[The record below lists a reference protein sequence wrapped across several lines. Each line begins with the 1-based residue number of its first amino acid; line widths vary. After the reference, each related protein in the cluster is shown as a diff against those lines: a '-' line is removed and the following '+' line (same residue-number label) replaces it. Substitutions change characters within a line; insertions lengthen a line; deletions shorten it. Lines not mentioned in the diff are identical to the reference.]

1 MSRVES
7 QDSGAKYLYASNM
20 SSEISKGLEYG
31 KGIMLV
37 LNKYTAQQE
46 EQEEEEEEE
55 EVGDVE
61 ETEYMVNWSFLFHS
75 FIYTLIIIARRMA
88 R

>member
-7 QDSGAKYLYASNM
+7 AESENKYLHASNVSRDIIKKM
-20 SSEISKGLEYG
+20 KYG

-46 EQEEEEEEE
+46 
-55 EVGDVE
+55 GE
-61 ETEYMVNWSFLFHS
+61 ETAMVN
-75 FIYTLIIIARRMA
+75 
-88 R
+88 

>member
-1 MSRVES
+1 MESRVKPEES
-7 QDSGAKYLYASNM
+7 DNNYLYASNV
-20 SSEISKGLEYG
+20 SRDISKKMKYG

-55 EVGDVE
+55 EEEEVGDVE
-61 ETEYMVNWSFLFHS
+61 ETAMVN
-75 FIYTLIIIARRMA
+75 
-88 R
+88 